1 MVVLSNIPPSINF
14 SLNGDLSELYRQ
26 CFYSLL
32 FLNVVWWF
40 MTDRSK
46 KNSKKSFVFALWQ
59 TSSCTIFTA
68 MFMLTHNKLYSIAT
82 HAWFLSGMFM
92 DFAYGFIYFPED
104 MYMLTTNVHHVAYF
118 LLEYYII
125 TVVDFTGIFSLYFLQ
140 EFPTFM
146 LNLKRYYNIQN
157 NSYENAFCVSFF
169 LLRIVY
175 YNYIN
180 YLYMEI
186 ILSGDNMG
194 LLICNIIVNY
204 MHISWW
210 WNYMKDKPN
219 YD

>member
-1 MVVLSNIPPSINF
+1 
-14 SLNGDLSELYRQ
+14 
-26 CFYSLL
+26 
-32 FLNVVWWF
+32 

-118 LLEYYII
+118 LLEYYSI

-210 WNYMKDKPN
+210 WNYMKDKPK